1 MGGRRWPMGE
11 SGMAGTPAAVLAL
24 SLFVLAQQVSGSILP
39 SHDPEQSWNNE
50 GGAKTA
56 NSLEHVLGPEEK
68 RGYDAMSGLTFGKK
82 KRNFDEIDRHGFGA
96 FAKRN
101 FDEIDR
107 AGFNGFHKR
116 NFDEIDRSGFRG
128 FQKRNFDE
136 IDRSGFNGFMKRNFD
151 EIDRNGF
158 SGFHKR
164 NFDEIDRSG
173 FSGFA
178 KRAKKNF
185 DEID

>member
-1 MGGRRWPMGE
+1 MGE

-24 SLFVLAQQVSGSILP
+24 FVLTQVSGSILP
-39 SHDPEQSWNNE
+39 SRDPGQNWKYE
-50 GGAKTA
+50 GGAKEVE
-56 NSLEHVLGPEEK
+56 SLEHILDPEEK

-82 KRNFDEIDRHGFGA
+82 KRNFDEIDRYGFGA

-107 AGFNGFHKR
+107 AGFRGFHKR

-128 FQKRNFDE
+128 FSKRNFDE
-136 IDRSGFNGFMKRNFD
+136 IDRA
-151 EIDRNGF
+151 
-158 SGFHKR
+158 
-164 NFDEIDRSG
+164 G

-185 DEID
+185 DEIDRAGFGGFSRTY

>member
-1 MGGRRWPMGE
+1 
-11 SGMAGTPAAVLAL
+11 MAGTPAAVLAL

-107 AGFNGFHKR
+107 NGFSGFHKR

-128 FQKRNFDE
+128 FN
-136 IDRSGFNGFMKRNFD
+136 
-151 EIDRNGF
+151 
-158 SGFHKR
+158 KR

-185 DEID
+185 DEIDRAGFGGFSRTY

>member
-1 MGGRRWPMGE
+1 
-11 SGMAGTPAAVLAL
+11 MAGTPAAALAL
-24 SLFVLAQQVSGSILP
+24 SLFILAQVSGSILP
-39 SHDPEQSWNNE
+39 SHDPEQTWNNE
-50 GGAKTA
+50 GGAKAA
-56 NSLEHVLGPEEK
+56 NSLEHVFDPEEK

-136 IDRSGFNGFMKRNFD
+136 IDRSGFR
-151 EIDRNGF
+151 GF
-158 SGFHKR
+158 S
-164 NFDEIDRSG
+164 
-173 FSGFA
+173 

-185 DEID
+185 DEIDRAGFGGFSRTY

>member
-50 GGAKTA
+50 GGAQTA

-82 KRNFDEIDRHGFGA
+82 KRNFDEIDRP
-96 FAKRN
+96 
-101 FDEIDR
+101 
-107 AGFNGFHKR
+107 GFNGFHKR

-128 FQKRNFDE
+128 F
-136 IDRSGFNGFMKRNFD
+136 
-151 EIDRNGF
+151 
-158 SGFHKR
+158 HKR

-173 FSGFA
+173 FRGFNKRNFDEIDRSGFRGFS

-185 DEID
+185 DEIDRAGFGGFSRTY

>member
-1 MGGRRWPMGE
+1 MG
-11 SGMAGTPAAVLAL
+11 GMAGTPAAVLAL
-24 SLFVLAQQVSGSILP
+24 FVLTQVSGSILP
-39 SHDPEQSWNNE
+39 SHDPEQTWNDE
-50 GGAKTA
+50 GGAKAA
-56 NSLEHVLGPEEK
+56 NSLEHVLDPEEK

-107 AGFNGFHKR
+107 AGFRGFHKR
-116 NFDEIDRSGFRG
+116 NFDEIDRSGF
-128 FQKRNFDE
+128 
-136 IDRSGFNGFMKRNFD
+136 NGFHKRNFD

-185 DEID
+185 DEIDRGVLGVFLEH

>member
-1 MGGRRWPMGE
+1 
-11 SGMAGTPAAVLAL
+11 MAGTPAAVLAL

-107 AGFNGFHKR
+107 SGFSGFHKR

-128 FQKRNFDE
+128 FN
-136 IDRSGFNGFMKRNFD
+136 
-151 EIDRNGF
+151 
-158 SGFHKR
+158 KR

-185 DEID
+185 DEIDRAGFGGFSRTY

>member
-1 MGGRRWPMGE
+1 MGE
-11 SGMAGTPAAVLAL
+11 SGMAGTPAAALAL
-24 SLFVLAQQVSGSILP
+24 SLFILAQQVSGSILP
-39 SHDPEQSWNNE
+39 SHDPEQTWNNE
-50 GGAKTA
+50 GGTKAA
-56 NSLEHVLGPEEK
+56 NSLEHVLDPEEK

-128 FQKRNFDE
+128 FN
-136 IDRSGFNGFMKRNFD
+136 
-151 EIDRNGF
+151 
-158 SGFHKR
+158 KR

-185 DEID
+185 DEIDRAGFAKRAKKNFD

>member
-1 MGGRRWPMGE
+1 MGE

-24 SLFVLAQQVSGSILP
+24 FVLTQVSGSILP
-39 SHDPEQSWNNE
+39 SRDPGQNWKYE
-50 GGAKTA
+50 GGAKEVE
-56 NSLEHVLGPEEK
+56 SLEHVLDPEEK

-82 KRNFDEIDRHGFGA
+82 KRNFDEIDRYGFGA
-96 FAKRN
+96 FA
-101 FDEIDR
+101 
-107 AGFNGFHKR
+107 
-116 NFDEIDRSGFRG
+116 
-128 FQKRNFDE
+128 
-136 IDRSGFNGFMKRNFD
+136 KRNFD

-173 FSGFA
+173 FRGFSKRNFDEIDRNGFSGFA

-185 DEID
+185 DEIDRAGFGGFSRTY

>member
-1 MGGRRWPMGE
+1 MGSE

-82 KRNFDEIDRHGFGA
+82 KRNFDEIDR
-96 FAKRN
+96 
-101 FDEIDR
+101 
-107 AGFNGFHKR
+107 
-116 NFDEIDRSGFRG
+116 
-128 FQKRNFDE
+128 
-136 IDRSGFNGFMKRNFD
+136 SGFNGFMKRNFD

-173 FSGFA
+173 FRGFSKRNFDEIDRSGFSGFA

-185 DEID
+185 DEIDRAGFGGFSRTY

>member
-1 MGGRRWPMGE
+1 
-11 SGMAGTPAAVLAL
+11 MAGTPAAVLAL

-68 RGYDAMSGLTFGKK
+68 RGYDAMSGLTFGKM

-107 AGFNGFHKR
+107 
-116 NFDEIDRSGFRG
+116 SGFRG
-128 FQKRNFDE
+128 F
-136 IDRSGFNGFMKRNFD
+136 S
-151 EIDRNGF
+151 
-158 SGFHKR
+158 KR

-185 DEID
+185 DEIDRAGFGGFSRTY

>member
-1 MGGRRWPMGE
+1 MGE

-24 SLFVLAQQVSGSILP
+24 FVLTQVSGSILP
-39 SHDPEQSWNNE
+39 SRDPGQNWKYE
-50 GGAKTA
+50 GGAKEVE
-56 NSLEHVLGPEEK
+56 SLEHVLDPQEK

-82 KRNFDEIDRHGFGA
+82 
-96 FAKRN
+96 KRN

-136 IDRSGFNGFMKRNFD
+136 IDR
-151 EIDRNGF
+151 NGF

-173 FSGFA
+173 FRGFN

-185 DEID
+185 DEIDRAGFGGFSRTY

>member
-1 MGGRRWPMGE
+1 MGE
-11 SGMAGTPAAVLAL
+11 SGMAGTPAAALAL
-24 SLFVLAQQVSGSILP
+24 SLFILAQVSGSILP
-39 SHDPEQSWNNE
+39 SHDPEQTWNNE
-50 GGAKTA
+50 GGAKAA
-56 NSLEHVLGPEEK
+56 NSLEHVLDPEEK

-107 AGFNGFHKR
+107 
-116 NFDEIDRSGFRG
+116 
-128 FQKRNFDE
+128 
-136 IDRSGFNGFMKRNFD
+136 SGFNGFMKRNFD

-164 NFDEIDRSG
+164 NFDEIDRAG
-173 FSGFA
+173 FRGFA

-185 DEID
+185 DEIDRAGFGGFFSNILK

>member
-1 MGGRRWPMGE
+1 MG
-11 SGMAGTPAAVLAL
+11 GMAGTPAAVLAL
-24 SLFVLAQQVSGSILP
+24 FVLTQVSGSILP
-39 SHDPEQSWNNE
+39 SHDPEQTWNDE
-50 GGAKTA
+50 GGAKEVE
-56 NSLEHVLGPEEK
+56 SLEHVLDPEEK

-82 KRNFDEIDRHGFGA
+82 KRNFDEIDRYGFGA

-107 AGFNGFHKR
+107 AGFRGFH
-116 NFDEIDRSGFRG
+116 
-128 FQKRNFDE
+128 KRNFDE

-185 DEID
+185 DEIDRGVLGVFLEH

>member
-1 MGGRRWPMGE
+1 
-11 SGMAGTPAAVLAL
+11 MAGTPAAVLAL

-56 NSLEHVLGPEEK
+56 NSLEHVLEPADK

-107 AGFNGFHKR
+107 AGFKGFNKR

-128 FQKRNFDE
+128 F
-136 IDRSGFNGFMKRNFD
+136 S
-151 EIDRNGF
+151 
-158 SGFHKR
+158 KR

-185 DEID
+185 DEIDRAGFGGFSRTY

>member
-1 MGGRRWPMGE
+1 MGE
-11 SGMAGTPAAVLAL
+11 SGMAGSPKAALAL
-24 SLFVLAQQVSGSILP
+24 SLFVAAQVSGSILP

-50 GGAKTA
+50 GGANA
-56 NSLEHVLGPEEK
+56 VQSLEQVLDPEEK

-136 IDRSGFNGFMKRNFD
+136 IDRSGF
-151 EIDRNGF
+151 
-158 SGFHKR
+158 
-164 NFDEIDRSG
+164 
-173 FSGFA
+173 SGFA

-185 DEID
+185 DEIDRAGFGGFSRTY

>member
-1 MGGRRWPMGE
+1 MG
-11 SGMAGTPAAVLAL
+11 AGTPAAVLAL
-24 SLFVLAQQVSGSILP
+24 SLFLLAQVSGSILP
-39 SHDPEQSWNNE
+39 SHDPEQSWDNE
-50 GGAKTA
+50 GGTKAVH
-56 NSLEHVLGPEEK
+56 SLEHVLDPEEK

-96 FAKRN
+96 
-101 FDEIDR
+101 
-107 AGFNGFHKR
+107 FHKR

-173 FSGFA
+173 FRGFS
-178 KRAKKNF
+178 KRNF
-185 DEID
+185 DEIDR

>member
-1 MGGRRWPMGE
+1 MGE
-11 SGMAGTPAAVLAL
+11 SGMAGTPAAALAL
-24 SLFVLAQQVSGSILP
+24 SLFLLAQQVSGSILP
-39 SHDPEQSWNNE
+39 SHDPDQSWDNE
-50 GGAKTA
+50 GGTKAG
-56 NSLEHVLGPEEK
+56 NSLEHVLDPEEK

-136 IDRSGFNGFMKRNFD
+136 IDRSGFRGFN
-151 EIDRNGF
+151 
-158 SGFHKR
+158 KR

-173 FSGFA
+173 FRGFA

-185 DEID
+185 DEIDRAGFGGFSRTY

>member
-1 MGGRRWPMGE
+1 
-11 SGMAGTPAAVLAL
+11 MAGTPAAVLAL

-128 FQKRNFDE
+128 FSKRNFDE
-136 IDRSGFNGFMKRNFD
+136 IDRSGFR
-151 EIDRNGF
+151 GF
-158 SGFHKR
+158 S
-164 NFDEIDRSG
+164 
-173 FSGFA
+173 

-185 DEID
+185 DEIDRAGFGGFSRTY

>member
-1 MGGRRWPMGE
+1 MG
-11 SGMAGTPAAVLAL
+11 GMAGTPAAVLAL
-24 SLFVLAQQVSGSILP
+24 FVLTQVSGSILP
-39 SHDPEQSWNNE
+39 SRDPGQNWKYK
-50 GGAKTA
+50 GGAKEVE
-56 NSLEHVLGPEEK
+56 SLEHVLDPEEK

-82 KRNFDEIDRHGFGA
+82 KRNFDEIDRYGFGA
-96 FAKRN
+96 FA
-101 FDEIDR
+101 
-107 AGFNGFHKR
+107 
-116 NFDEIDRSGFRG
+116 
-128 FQKRNFDE
+128 KRNFDE

-173 FSGFA
+173 FRGFSKRNFDEIDRAGFSGFA

-185 DEID
+185 DEIDRAGFGGFSRTY

>member
-1 MGGRRWPMGE
+1 
-11 SGMAGTPAAVLAL
+11 MAGAPAATLAL

-56 NSLEHVLGPEEK
+56 NSLEHVLEPVDK

-82 KRNFDEIDRHGFGA
+82 KRNFDEIDRYGFGA
-96 FAKRN
+96 FA
-101 FDEIDR
+101 
-107 AGFNGFHKR
+107 
-116 NFDEIDRSGFRG
+116 
-128 FQKRNFDE
+128 KRNFDE
-136 IDRSGFNGFMKRNFD
+136 IDRSGFNGFMKRNLD

-158 SGFHKR
+158 RGFHKR

-173 FSGFA
+173 FRGFAKRNFDEIDRAGFRGFA
-178 KRAKKNF
+178 KRAARAK
-185 DEID
+185 

>member
-1 MGGRRWPMGE
+1 
-11 SGMAGTPAAVLAL
+11 MAGTPAAVLAL
-24 SLFVLAQQVSGSILP
+24 SLFVPAQVSGSILP
-39 SHDPEQSWNNE
+39 SHDPEQSWDNE
-50 GGAKTA
+50 DGTKAVH
-56 NSLEHVLGPEEK
+56 SLEHVLAPDEK

-116 NFDEIDRSGFRG
+116 NFDEIDSSGFRG
-128 FQKRNFDE
+128 FRKRNFDE
-136 IDRSGFNGFMKRNFD
+136 IDRSGFR
-151 EIDRNGF
+151 GF
-158 SGFHKR
+158 SKR

-173 FSGFA
+173 FRGFSKRNFDEIDRAGFSGFA
-178 KRAKKNF
+178 KRAKK
-185 DEID
+185 

>member
-1 MGGRRWPMGE
+1 MG
-11 SGMAGTPAAVLAL
+11 GMAGTPAAVLAL
-24 SLFVLAQQVSGSILP
+24 FVLTQVSGSILP
-39 SHDPEQSWNNE
+39 SRDPGQNWKYE
-50 GGAKTA
+50 GGAKEVE
-56 NSLEHVLGPEEK
+56 SLEHVLDPEEK

-82 KRNFDEIDRHGFGA
+82 KRNFDEIDRYGFGA

-107 AGFNGFHKR
+107 AGFRGFH
-116 NFDEIDRSGFRG
+116 
-128 FQKRNFDE
+128 KRNFDE

-164 NFDEIDRSG
+164 NLMKLTAQDSG
-173 FSGFA
+173 GLASG
-178 KRAKKNF
+178 
-185 DEID
+185 I

>member
-1 MGGRRWPMGE
+1 MG
-11 SGMAGTPAAVLAL
+11 GMAGTPAAVLAL
-24 SLFVLAQQVSGSILP
+24 FVLTQVSGSILP
-39 SHDPEQSWNNE
+39 SRDPGQNWKYE
-50 GGAKTA
+50 GGAKEVE
-56 NSLEHVLGPEEK
+56 SLEHVLDPEEK

-82 KRNFDEIDRHGFGA
+82 KRNFDEIDRYGFGA

-107 AGFNGFHKR
+107 AGFRGFHKR

-128 FQKRNFDE
+128 FSKRNFDE
-136 IDRSGFNGFMKRNFD
+136 IDRA
-151 EIDRNGF
+151 
-158 SGFHKR
+158 
-164 NFDEIDRSG
+164 G

-185 DEID
+185 DEIDRAGFGGFSRTY

>member
-1 MGGRRWPMGE
+1 
-11 SGMAGTPAAVLAL
+11 MAGTPAAVLAL
-24 SLFVLAQQVSGSILP
+24 SLFVLAQVSGSILP

-128 FQKRNFDE
+128 FNKRNFDE
-136 IDRSGFNGFMKRNFD
+136 IDRSGFR
-151 EIDRNGF
+151 GF
-158 SGFHKR
+158 S
-164 NFDEIDRSG
+164 
-173 FSGFA
+173 

-185 DEID
+185 DEIDRAGFGGFSRTY